1 MVMVQ
6 RMLFV
11 GLAAVLVCA
20 GFGYSMEKGFSWSY
34 APAQGDNVQAQLA
47 AYQLSK
53 YLEECQ
59 VNRPEILAE
68 VKSSLDDGK
77 YYRQRT
83 RDQKNKGTL
92 LTVYVDRDY
101 ILHIVTYRN
110 EQCPDCQGTGTRV
123 KPFEN
128 IANRVAVRLRC
139 LKCDGKGEI
148 ENFTNERY
156 FTLSSEDFEHPEEM
170 RALFKNRAYSNA
182 PQGTEMWVERLAS
195 DNPKERMEAC
205 LWLDKNYVREGV
217 FFQDIMPMLKKARLY
232 EANEKRK
239 LLVWQFW
246 AGKDLPNERKRY
258 YYRIYADSKTG
269 KVNRKGFYAK

>member
-1 MVMVQ
+1 MVRKMFFAVV
-6 RMLFV
+6 L
-11 GLAAVLVCA
+11 AVLFSIGVGSA
-20 GFGYSMEKGFSWSY
+20 MEKSFSWSY
-34 APAQGDNVQAQLA
+34 APGQGDNIQVQLA

-68 VKSSLDDGK
+68 VKSALDQGG

-110 EQCPDCQGTGTRV
+110 EQCPDCGGTGTRV

-148 ENFTNERY
+148 ENYTNERY
-156 FTLSSEDFEHPEEM
+156 FTLSTEDFENAEEM
-170 RALFKNRAYSNA
+170 RAVFQQKAYAGA
-182 PQGTEMWVERLAS
+182 PQGTEQWVEMLAS
-195 DNPKERMEAC
+195 SNPKERLEAC
-205 LWLDKNYVREGV
+205 LWLDKNYVKRGV
-217 FFQDIMPMLKKARLY
+217 FFQDIMPMLKKARDS
-232 EANEKRK
+232 EVSEKHK
-239 LLVWQFW
+239 LMVWQFW
-246 AGKDLPNERKRY
+246 AGKDIQGERKRY

-269 KVNRKGFYAK
+269 KITKKGFYAK